1 MDCQF
6 VLAGSHVNLNDK
18 FGVILKTMCMVFLI
32 LWSLVSGA
40 FPWGKKFIFEFCG
53 PDSKQKA

>member
-1 MDCQF
+1 M
-6 VLAGSHVNLNDK
+6 LAGSHVNLNDK

-53 PDSKQKA
+53 PDSKRKA